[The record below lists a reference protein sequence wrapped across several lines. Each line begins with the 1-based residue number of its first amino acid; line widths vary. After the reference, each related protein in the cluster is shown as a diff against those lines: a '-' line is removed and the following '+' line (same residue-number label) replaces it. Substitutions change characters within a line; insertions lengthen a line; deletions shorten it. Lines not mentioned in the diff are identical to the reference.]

1 MGVLA
6 KEIRSLEKLI
16 KDLDKAIDDL
26 VVVLPEYQCL
36 TSIPEIGPVYA
47 AVYSLKLALS
57 IAFQMKANWLNMP
70 VYIGDRTNQV
80 TLSMK
85 ILLWPNEAI
94 VISVII

>member
-47 AVYSLKLALS
+47 AGILAEIALS
-57 IAFQMKANWLNMP
+57 IAFQMKANWQ
-70 VYIGDRTNQV
+70 ICRF
-80 TLSMK
+80 
-85 ILLWPNEAI
+85 ILATEPI
-94 VISVII
+94 R